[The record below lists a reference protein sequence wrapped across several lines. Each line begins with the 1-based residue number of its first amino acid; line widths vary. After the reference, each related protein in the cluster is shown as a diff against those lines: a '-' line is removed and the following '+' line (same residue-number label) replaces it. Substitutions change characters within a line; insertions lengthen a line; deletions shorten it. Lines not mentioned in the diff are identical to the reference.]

1 MLETDVRLGEWATT
15 SPASFSRRFE
25 PFLWRHWL
33 PPPSPSV
40 LSAPLHSAIVL
51 LNILY
56 LAIPFNDDKMN
67 DYYHWISNQWLFW
80 YRSNIIRPLAFYPT
94 EDCTAS
100 IHWESQLDYIT
111 SNLFT
116 THRSGF
122 VFLRG
127 GDVTVNTQ
135 SIINYICYDDLT
147 ATLLQPYGDLW
158 SAFLTRWN
166 HLESEL
172 KVCAHFQSLNRAA
185 CSALLLIQIGFSF
198 SSANRSVI
206 VDL

>member
-1 MLETDVRLGEWATT
+1 MSDSVNGPQHRR
-15 SPASFSRRFE
+15 RRFRVG
-25 PFLWRHWL
+25 LNRSCDVIGS

-147 ATLLQPYGDLW
+147 ATLLQPYCNLTGICDLHF
-158 SAFLTRWN
+158 SHDEIIWN
-166 HLESEL
+166 RNWRFALIS
-172 KVCAHFQSLNRAA
+172 SL
-185 CSALLLIQIGFSF
+185 
-198 SSANRSVI
+198 
-206 VDL
+206 